1 MEQPPVDKS
10 QSEKPTTLVG
20 GIDFSHLP
28 HRELTKLSGHRI
40 PSFQIVFRQSALN
53 QLHAHGDSSPRAEI
67 CGVLVGDVYQDTT
80 GAFLLVEHII
90 EGESS
95 TGSAGQVTFTADT
108 WQHIQLKMDRQY
120 PDLRICGWYHT
131 HPGHGVFLSEMDI
144 FLHES
149 FFGLPWQAALVYDP
163 KSGEEGIFNASQGQ
177 AHRLDY
183 LIEADEP
190 ASSSSARVYHS
201 PVYNAPPIV
210 PVDAPK
216 PVPVIGVRRKDRR
229 WFWHPF
235 RQTLLAIIG
244 LTLFTAMGILLGLI
258 IRLQHFDI
266 ELPYW
271 IQHMVHG

>member
-1 MEQPPVDKS
+1 MGVITTVEQPPV
-10 QSEKPTTLVG
+10 EKPSSICG

-28 HRELTKLSGHRI
+28 NRQLEKLNGNRI

-53 QLHAHGDSSPRAEI
+53 RLHAHGDSSPRAEI
-67 CGVLVGDVYQDTT
+67 CGVLVGDVYQDET

-108 WQHIQLKMDRQY
+108 WQHIQVKMDRQY

-177 AHRLDY
+177 AHRLDF
-183 LIEADEP
+183 LIEADEA
-190 ASSSSARVYHS
+190 ASASSARVFHS
-201 PVYNAPPIV
+201 PVYNPPPVV

-216 PVPVIGVRRKDRR
+216 PVPVVSVRKHVRR
-229 WFWHPF
+229 FWHPF
-235 RQTLLAIIG
+235 RQMVLAIIG
-244 LTLFTAMGILLGLI
+244 LTLFTAMGVLLGLL
-258 IRLQHFDI
+258 IRLQHI
-266 ELPYW
+266 EIPYW
-271 IQHMVHG
+271 IQRMAHG

>member
-1 MEQPPVDKS
+1 MGVITTVEQPPV
-10 QSEKPTTLVG
+10 EKPSNVCG
-20 GIDFSHLP
+20 GIDFSNLAR
-28 HRELTKLSGHRI
+28 RELVKLNGHRT

-53 QLHAHGDSSPRAEI
+53 RLHAHGDSSPRAEI
-67 CGVLVGDVYQDTT
+67 CGVLVGDVYQDQT

-108 WQHIQLKMDRQY
+108 WQHIQVKMDRLY

-163 KSGEEGIFNASQGQ
+163 KSGEEGVFNANQGQ
-177 AHRLDY
+177 AHRLDF
-183 LIEADEP
+183 LTEVDEP
-190 ASSSSARVYHS
+190 ATASSSRVYVS

-210 PVDAPK
+210 PVDGPK
-216 PVPVIGVRRKDRR
+216 PVPVVAVRKGGRR
-229 WFWHPF
+229 FWHPF
-235 RQTLLAIIG
+235 RQMVLAIIG
-244 LTLFTAMGILLGLI
+244 LTLFTAMGILLGLL
-258 IRLQHFDI
+258 IRLQHI
-266 ELPYW
+266 EMPYW
-271 IQHMVHG
+271 LQRMAHG